1 MLLKT
6 RQQAVNRAWQRRR
19 QAARELD
26 ELQQTANNRGSS
38 SPGMATALVLP
49 FVGGVLVARLM
60 PVKTRAL
67 KIGDTLVS
75 SVKLAIRL
83 LPLLQQLKR
92 TQARSAIRRT

>member
-6 RQQAVNRAWQRRR
+6 RQQAVNRAWQRRC

-26 ELQQTANNRGSS
+26 ELQQAANTQGSS
-38 SPGMATALVLP
+38 SPGMAIALVLP

-75 SVKLAIRL
+75 SVKLASRL
-83 LPLLQQLKR
+83 MPLLQQLKR
-92 TQARSAIRRT
+92 TQARSANRRS